1 MWVENAAG
9 VPDNMVFQMKLFA
22 MLKVKYPVLVSLY
35 LLLLY
40 KYVLVKT
47 SFKHNLE
54 RPQQRF
60 LQS

>member
-22 MLKVKYPVLVSLY
+22 MLKVKFILSSF
-35 LLLLY
+35 LLLLLLQ

-47 SFKHNLE
+47 SLNTI
-54 RPQQRF
+54 
-60 LQS
+60 